1 MGRVVS
7 GATCLILLLSFLF
20 YLRQDDPL
28 QKLLIDFNEYLE
40 GAHFNI
46 YTVPISILDL
56 CGSIL
61 SCVGY
66 RTSITGIGRPVSWI
80 ESLVA
85 CTLLQFGGTSLT
97 GLLLGQTPSWIL
109 SHAAFPGI
117 SFQTFVHKMIL
128 IFLQLWSSAGG

>member
-1 MGRVVS
+1 MGRLLS
-7 GATCLILLLSFLF
+7 GATCLVVLLSFLY
-20 YLRQDDPL
+20 YLRQDDHL
-28 QKLLIDFNEYLE
+28 QKLLIDYNEYLE
-40 GAHFNI
+40 GAYFNI
-46 YTVPISILDL
+46 YTVPVSILDL
-56 CGSIL
+56 CGSII

-109 SHAAFPGI
+109 SHSAFPGI
-117 SFQTFVHKMIL
+117 DLIL
-128 IFLQLWSSAGG
+128 L